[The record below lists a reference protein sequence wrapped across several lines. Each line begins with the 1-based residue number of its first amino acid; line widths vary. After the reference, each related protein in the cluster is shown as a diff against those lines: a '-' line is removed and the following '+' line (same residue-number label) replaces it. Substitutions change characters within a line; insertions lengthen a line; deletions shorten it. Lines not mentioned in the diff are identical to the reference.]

1 MTHLYLIRHGQ
12 AISAARNTL
21 GNTGLSPLGITQ
33 AERLRDRL
41 AATGEIAADVLI
53 SSTMQR
59 AKETAEIIAPALG
72 LPLLFDSEVEEWRDG
87 EAGNWTTEEFK
98 ARFNSIEADQKP
110 YIQIAPGAES
120 WAQFMLRASTALNRI
135 TTEYQGKTIVIA
147 CHGGIVDCSFVTFL
161 GLSILHLPRAFFN
174 THNTSI
180 THWYR
185 GSFEDLPTSWI
196 LECYNDVL
204 HLRDIGAPVSIPWRD
219 LAVKPVIDKD
229 QTHVPTEAE

>member
-12 AISAARNTL
+12 AMSAARNTL

-53 SSTMQR
+53 ASTMQR

-98 ARFNSIEADQKP
+98 ARFNPIEAVQKP

-135 TTEYQGKTIVIA
+135 TTEYQDKTIVIA
-147 CHGGIVDCSFVTFL
+147 CHGGIIDCSFVAFL
-161 GLSILHLPRAFFN
+161 GLSTLHLPRAFFN
-174 THNTSI
+174 THNASI
-180 THWYR
+180 THWYK
-185 GSFEDLPTSWI
+185 GSFEDLPMSWI
-196 LECYNDVL
+196 LESYNDVM
-204 HLRDIGAPVSIPWRD
+204 HLRDIGAPISIPWRG
-219 LAVKPVIDKD
+219 LAVKPATGKE
-229 QTHVPTEAE
+229 QAHVPTEAE